1 MKKFKSLL
9 AIILLITYSTYSQ
22 VKESEVLSKNSKGN
36 AELINFRETKI
47 KSDKKSVNEFLKKQY
62 NCKNEIEFKEDSESI
77 ILDNQLE
84 SKKMQQYYRN
94 IKIEFSIQNI
104 VSENGILKSSNG
116 RYVEIG
122 TINIEP
128 KLTENE
134 ALNFALK
141 NIGAKSYMWEDKKN
155 EDFIKKEEN
164 NVKATYYPK
173 AELVIIEKD
182 LFGESP
188 TPILAYKFNIYASYP
203 ISRDYIYI
211 DADNGDVLLKDP
223 IIKHIQ
229 GSGTTRYS
237 GQRTFETQQNG
248 NQYKLRDYSRG
259 NGIETY
265 NMNNTANY
273 AGATDF
279 IDNDNNWTSAEY
291 NNANKD
297 NAALDAH
304 WGTEKTYDYFLTKHN
319 RNSYNNNGAI
329 LKNYVHS
336 NLIAMG
342 YPSNDNAFWDGQR
355 MTYGDGTSSF
365 DALTSIDVVGH
376 EIGHGVCSNT
386 ANLIYSKESGA
397 INEGLSDIWGA
408 MIEYYADT
416 TKQTYLIGED
426 IKLGGGALR
435 SMSNPNV
442 YNQPKTYGGT
452 YWYDQNCTPNN
463 TNDYCGVHRNSGVM
477 NHWFYILS
485 EGKTDTNDL
494 GNSYNVIGIGKDKAA
509 KIVYRAE
516 SVYFTA
522 TTNYLQAK
530 DLTIQAAKDLYGT
543 NSVESATVC
552 QSWYAVGVGSNN
564 CAIIPVAI
572 NGDNVI
578 CNSSTNYTYTIT
590 NLVAGST
597 VNWSVSTNSLIL
609 VSSNNTSITVKPIN
623 STYKGNATITAN
635 IEGIITIKTI
645 WIGKPSFNISRAS
658 SQEETCDTKYHY
670 IKYVIGNSQPLET
683 YTIQTFTNGITASFA
698 ANNRIIFNVPRNYT
712 GLLEFTVKG
721 TNICG
726 LTSFFMEDIINNVCG
741 TTATLNNST
750 STAITFKVYPNPTE
764 DIVNIDLINQND
776 QPEKVA
782 TISGELFDL
791 MGQSKLKIEIIN
803 NKASFSVNGLEKG
816 VYVLKII
823 VNNQIEN
830 HQIIVE

>member
-9 AIILLITYSTYSQ
+9 AILLLITYSTYSQ

-84 SKKMQQYYRN
+84 SKKLQQYYRN
-94 IKIEFSIQNI
+94 IKIEFGIQNI

-164 NVKATYYPK
+164 NEKATYYPK

-188 TPILAYKFNIYASYP
+188 TPLLAYKFNIYASYP
-203 ISRDYIYI
+203 ISRDYVYI
-211 DADNGDVLLKDP
+211 DADNGEVLLKDP

-248 NQYKLRDYSRG
+248 NQYKLKDYSRG

-279 IDNDNNWTSAEY
+279 IDNDNNWSSAEY

-408 MIEYYADT
+408 MIEYYADS
-416 TKQTYLIGED
+416 TKQTYLIGEE

-435 SMSNPNV
+435 SMSDPNT
-442 YNQPKTYGGT
+442 YGQPKTYGGT
-452 YWYDQNCTPNN
+452 YWYDQNCTPTNL
-463 TNDYCGVHRNSGVM
+463 NDYCGVHRNSGVL

-485 EGKTDTNDL
+485 EGKTGTNDI
-494 GNSYNVIGIGKDKAA
+494 GNAYNVVGIGKDKSA

-530 DLTIQAAKDLYGT
+530 DLTIQAAKDLYGV

-578 CNSSTNYTYTIT
+578 CNSATNYTYTIT

-609 VSSNNTSITVKPIN
+609 VSSTNSTITVKPIDSN
-623 STYKGNATITAN
+623 YNGSAIITAN
-635 IEGIITIKTI
+635 ISGNIITKTI
-645 WIGKPSFNISRAS
+645 WIGKPAFS
-658 SQEETCDTKYHY
+658 
-670 IKYVIGNSQPLET
+670 VIGEVIVQQPNVVRM
-683 YTIQTFTNGITASFA
+683 QMQSTNNVSLIDQGVTSTTWRKFASNGTSTDCATSYGGSISTLFYLLKVTA
-698 ANNRIIFNVPRNYT
+698 
-712 GLLEFTVKG
+712 

-726 LTSFFMEDIINNVCG
+726 TTEMIYDEDTLPIVYTGFLTIADQNKYII
-741 TTATLNNST
+741 
-750 STAITFKVYPNPTE
+750 YPNPSK
-764 DIVNIDLINQND
+764 DIVNIDIKNQDN
-776 QPEKVA
+776 QPKKDVII
-782 TISGELFDL
+782 TGELFDFT
-791 MGQSKLKIEIIN
+791 GQSVLKIKNID
-803 NKASFSVNGLEKG
+803 NKASFSVVGLKKG
-816 VYVLKII
+816 TYILKIYI
-823 VNNQIEN
+823 DTQIEF
-830 HQIIVE
+830 HQIVVE